1 MNKDFKTIALIP
13 ESYKPKGNYLP
24 RERILQAK
32 VARAVST
39 VSSQHPYYL
48 VSVSPKSTNMPPKF
62 LNTTT
67 QMSKTTAT
75 VKQSTGL
82 KFPTLIC
89 LSVEALAKTLA
100 SLASELEL
108 REREVDLFGN
118 TSVVLKKK
126 NHDILYLKMLKDNG
140 CIP

>member
-24 RERILQAK
+24 RERILQA
-32 VARAVST
+32 
-39 VSSQHPYYL
+39 L

-118 TSVVLKKK
+118 TSVAYEK
-126 NHDILYLKMLKDNG
+126 NSQDILFGKM
-140 CIP
+140 